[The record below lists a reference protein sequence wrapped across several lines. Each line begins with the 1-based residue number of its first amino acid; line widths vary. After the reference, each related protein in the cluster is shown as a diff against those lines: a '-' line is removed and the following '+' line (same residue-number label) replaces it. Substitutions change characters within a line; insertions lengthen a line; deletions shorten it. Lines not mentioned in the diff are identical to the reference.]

1 MTKNNDSPYLGEE
14 FGCVPKVDP
23 GEECNGRKAKRTEDG
38 ERVFAGYCSLR
49 AGWGVVE
56 GGEDGRRCKLH
67 GGVPSGGAPASNQ
80 NAAKHGLNADP
91 HHYYRSLSREEQEFI
106 EELSATIEN
115 RVRENTGTV
124 DHTDR
129 SLTRQVAIQLH
140 ISSKASSYVG
150 KESGLAQ
157 EVRGRSEAAPLLE
170 EVRQYDNSIF
180 QSLKKLGVLDD
191 PESSKADKMESWR
204 SFIENGRDSE

>member
-1 MTKNNDSPYLGEE
+1 MTVEDEAQYLGQE
-14 FGCVPKVDP
+14 FDAAPKVGPDK
-23 GEECNGRKAKRTEDG
+23 ECNGKKAERTEDG

-91 HHYYRSLSREEQEFI
+91 HHYYQSLSSEEQEFI
-106 EELSATIEN
+106 EELASTIEN
-115 RVRENTGTV
+115 RVRKNTEMV

-129 SLTRQVAIQLH
+129 ILARQVAIQLH

-180 QSLKKLGVLDD
+180 QSLRKLGVLDD
-191 PESSKADKMESWR
+191 SDSAKADKMESWR
-204 SFIENGRDSE
+204 CFIENGRDSE